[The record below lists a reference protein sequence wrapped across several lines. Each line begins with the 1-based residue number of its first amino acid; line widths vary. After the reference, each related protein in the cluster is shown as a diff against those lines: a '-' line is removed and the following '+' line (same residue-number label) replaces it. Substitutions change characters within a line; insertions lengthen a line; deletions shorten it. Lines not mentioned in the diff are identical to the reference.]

1 MEEAR
6 KEMLLTLDLKK
17 ARAFYKKYCVN
28 KAPKSDL
35 ALLAALHKI
44 RFLYCEYI
52 PSEEL
57 EKSRKWLRS
66 HGYTESIYKSDYMP
80 QNYKEENL

>member
-28 KAPKSDL
+28 KAPKSNV

-44 RFLYCEYI
+44 RFFYDYI
-52 PSEEL
+52 SPEEL

-66 HGYTESIYKSDYMP
+66 HGYTESIYKSDYMT